1 MWELDNKEGWVLTNW
16 RFWIVVLEKTL
27 ESPLDCKEIKPVKP
41 KENQSWIFIGRTDDE
56 PPILWPCDAKSWLI
70 GKKPWCWERL
80 KAEGWRGGRGGDRW
94 LDTHWLNSQEC
105 EQTPGD
111 AEGQRESGVMQ
122 SMGLQRAGHDLVIE
136 EQEIRGWI
144 FTVFAQ
150 CGRLS
155 RWWQR
160 GPQAPSCTTARQENH
175 SYLEISHWLPK
186 LLPEEALSLPLVSL
200 ANVAQSHTW
209 LQEAEKTHPSCGP
222 QRTNSW

>member
-1 MWELDNKEGWVLTNW
+1 MNLQYFDHVM
-16 RFWIVVLEKTL
+16 RRADSLEKTL
-27 ESPLDCKEIKPVKP
+27 ML
-41 KENQSWIFIGRTDDE
+41 
-56 PPILWPCDAKSWLI
+56 
-70 GKKPWCWERL
+70 GKI
-80 KAEGWRGGRGGDRW
+80 EGKRMTGWQRRRW
-94 LDTHWLNSQEC
+94 LDTHWLNRQEC

-111 AEGQRESGVMQ
+111 TEGQRESGVLQ

-160 GPQAPSCTTARQENH
+160 GPQAPSCIIARQENH
-175 SYLEISHWLPK
+175 SHLEISHWLPK
-186 LLPEEALSLPLVSL
+186 LLPEKAVSLPLVSL

-209 LQEAEKTHPSCGP
+209 LQEAEKTHPSWGP